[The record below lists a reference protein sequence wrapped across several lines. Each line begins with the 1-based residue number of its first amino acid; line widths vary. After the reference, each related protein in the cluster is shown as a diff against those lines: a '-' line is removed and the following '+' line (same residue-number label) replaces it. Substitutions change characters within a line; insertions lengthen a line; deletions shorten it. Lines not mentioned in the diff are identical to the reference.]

1 MFSRS
6 ELEAL
11 TLQELK
17 ALCWRYSVKPTG
29 NASYKSNY
37 IVSLLA
43 LPQMAISQFDQGK
56 GIKQPTY
63 KQVLDLGEMLDTIGE
78 LTDEQMA
85 LVRLTQDKKWLDLPQ
100 RYKQEEIY
108 RLYRIKLLLT
118 EAYSLINQ

>member
-11 TLQELK
+11 TLQQLK

-29 NASYKSNY
+29 NSSYKSNY

-85 LVRLTQDKKWLDLPQ
+85 LIRLTQDKKWLDLPE
-100 RYKQEEIY
+100 RYKQEQIY

>member
-11 TLQELK
+11 TLQQLK

-29 NASYKSNY
+29 NSGYKSNY

-56 GIKQPTY
+56 GIKQPAY
-63 KQVLDLGEMLDTIGE
+63 RQVLDLGEMLDTIGE

-85 LVRLTQDKKWLDLPQ
+85 LIRLTQDKKWLDIPQ
-100 RYKQEEIY
+100 RYKQKEIY
-108 RLYRIKLLLT
+108 RLYRIKILLT